1 MPNPKYRRKYR
12 LPDTTRY
19 VYCCG
24 MTENLLKSNFKLRT
38 PSPGL
43 TYVQK
48 TTDSSNMINN
58 FINSCTIFCDVWSWS
73 GFHLVACSLFAID
86 CLYIKHQAHR
96 VTGSDNLPNSE
107 IQDLDRLEC
116 LSRLLLELF
125 RDLESEDERLR
136 LSRDLDLDLD

>member
-1 MPNPKYRRKYR
+1 MSRTTMPNPKYRRKYR

-96 VTGSDNLPNSE
+96 VTVSDNLPNSE
-107 IQDLDRLEC
+107 IQDLKKKRKRQINQQSL
-116 LSRLLLELF
+116 
-125 RDLESEDERLR
+125 
-136 LSRDLDLDLD
+136 